1 MTILEQDREQTFFET
16 ISLGS
21 VLIGLLSFLIV
32 VGLFAAAG
40 RLFMGLGASTALTDS
55 YAWGIWIGFDF
66 LLIALSGVGFTMAG
80 LVHVFRREKYHAAV
94 RPAVLAG
101 LMGYSAVLMI
111 LLIDLGRFDRFY
123 HFLIFWNPH
132 SPLFEI
138 CWCVLLYTLVLV
150 IEVSPVVFER
160 LKWERPN
167 RWVARAMLPVAII
180 GVTLSSLHQS
190 TLGTLYLNMPHRV
203 HALWYTPFLPLLF
216 FVSSVMAGLALAIY
230 AYAGM
235 AWARGQQPRRDIV
248 DGLARILGWVALSY
262 SALKCT
268 EIVVAGELPALL
280 AFDRE
285 SILMWVELGLGAVL
299 PAVLIL
305 LPSLRS
311 RKWSPFVGAALVL
324 LGVSLNRFNMTLFA
338 QSPVSGIGSYSPHI
352 IEWLTTLGIIAG
364 AVLLWYL
371 GVRLLIT
378 LEGDEEDEAGHP
390 SSGAN
395 VVVSDSATAT

>member
-1 MTILEQDREQTFFET
+1 MTIVRQDREQTYFEA

-21 VLIGLLSFLIV
+21 VLIGLLSILLL
-32 VGLFAAAG
+32 VGLFAAVG

-80 LVHVFRREKYHAAV
+80 LVHVFRQEEYHAAV

-150 IEVSPVVFER
+150 IEMSPVVFER
-160 LKWERPN
+160 LNWDRPK

-190 TLGTLYLNMPHRV
+190 TLGTLYLNMPHRL
-203 HALWYTPFLPLLF
+203 HALWYTPILPLLF
-216 FVSSVMAGLALAIY
+216 FVSSIMAGLALAIY
-230 AYAGM
+230 AYAVM
-235 AWARGQQPRRDIV
+235 ARVRGQQPSREIV
-248 DGLARILGWVALSY
+248 NGLAKILGWVALLY
-262 SALKCT
+262 AALKLGD
-268 EIVVAGELPALL
+268 ILAAGELPALL
-280 AFDRE
+280 AFDRV
-285 SILMWVELGLGAVL
+285 SILMWIELGLGAVL
-299 PAVLIL
+299 PAALVL
-305 LPSLRS
+305 LPVVRS
-311 RKWSPFVGAALVL
+311 HKWSPFVGAALVL
-324 LGVSLNRFNMTLFA
+324 LGVSFNRFNMTLFG
-338 QSPVSGIGSYSPHI
+338 QSPASGIGTYSPHI

-364 AVLLWYL
+364 AILAWYL
-371 GVRLLIT
+371 GVRVLVT
-378 LEGDEEDEAGHP
+378 LEGNNHQE
-390 SSGAN
+390 
-395 VVVSDSATAT
+395 